1 MKLVHL
7 LQLIDRDRMVEFWI
21 PDEENKETQE
31 ILCATPADVLYK
43 IDPKWFTFPAT
54 IEHDEKTGR
63 ITIKLIL

>member
-31 ILCATPADVLYK
+31 ILCATPAEVLYK
-43 IDPKWFTFPAT
+43 IDPKWFDFPAT
-54 IEHDEKTGR
+54 IEQDLKTKR
-63 ITIKLIL
+63 INIKLIL